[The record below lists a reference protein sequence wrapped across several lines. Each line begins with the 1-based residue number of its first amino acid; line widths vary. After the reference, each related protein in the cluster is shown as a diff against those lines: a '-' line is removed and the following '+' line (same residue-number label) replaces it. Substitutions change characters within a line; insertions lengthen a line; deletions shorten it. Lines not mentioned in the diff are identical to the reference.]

1 MGRDSPEADGAQQVN
16 EGGEAGAE
24 VVKISRA
31 RGTGAGHGGPA
42 TGPGWG
48 GPARGD
54 DPTPKGRTPGIKNGE
69 GKVAQSREAL
79 QRAAPLAIKTV
90 IDIAANLEDPRALQ
104 AALAV
109 LNRIGLH
116 EKSGLEMT
124 GADGGALITR
134 IERVIIGPDEPEK

>member
-1 MGRDSPEADGAQQVN
+1 MGRDSPEANGAQQVS
-16 EGGEAGAE
+16 EGGETGAEAVKITRARAGAN
-24 VVKISRA
+24 
-31 RGTGAGHGGPA
+31 
-42 TGPGWG
+42 GPGWG
-48 GPARGD
+48 GPANG
-54 DPTPKGRTPGIKNGE
+54 PGQIGGPGRTPGVKNGE

-79 QRAAPLAIKTV
+79 QQAAPLAIKTV

-116 EKSGLEMT
+116 EKSGVELT
-124 GADGGALITR
+124 GENGGAMITR

>member
-1 MGRDSPEADGAQQVN
+1 MGGHGPEAAGAQQVSD
-16 EGGEAGAE
+16 GGEASAE

-48 GPARGD
+48 GAARGD
-54 DPTPKGRTPGIKNGE
+54 DPTPKGRPPGVKNGE

-79 QRAAPLAIKTV
+79 QQAAPLAIKTV
-90 IDIAANLEDPRALQ
+90 IDIATNTEDPRALQ

-134 IERVIIGPDEPEK
+134 IERVIIGPDDAEK

>member
-1 MGRDSPEADGAQQVN
+1 MGRDSLEANGAQQVSD
-16 EGGEAGAE
+16 GGEAGAE
-24 VVKISRA
+24 ATKITRA
-31 RGTGAGHGGPA
+31 RAGAN
-42 TGPGWG
+42 GPGWG
-48 GPARGD
+48 GPANGSGQIGG
-54 DPTPKGRTPGIKNGE
+54 PGRTPGVKNGE

-79 QRAAPLAIKTV
+79 QQAAPLAIKTV
-90 IDIAANLEDPRALQ
+90 IDIAQNTDDPRALQ

>member
-1 MGRDSPEADGAQQVN
+1 MN
-16 EGGEAGAE
+16 EGGEAGAG

-54 DPTPKGRTPGIKNGE
+54 DPTPKGRPPGVKNGE

-79 QRAAPLAIKTV
+79 QEAAPLAIKTV

-124 GADGGALITR
+124 GAEGGALITR

>member
-1 MGRDSPEADGAQQVN
+1 VGRLRIWWSLAVSLSGNEPEAAQ
-16 EGGEAGAE
+16 EPAKITRARAGAN
-24 VVKISRA
+24 
-31 RGTGAGHGGPA
+31 
-42 TGPGWG
+42 GPGWG
-48 GPARGD
+48 GPANG
-54 DPTPKGRTPGIKNGE
+54 PGQIGGPGRTPGVKNGE

-79 QRAAPLAIKTV
+79 QQAAPLAIKTV

-124 GADGGALITR
+124 GADGGAMITR
-134 IERVIIGPDEPEK
+134 IERVIIEADDAEKKADK

>member
-1 MGRDSPEADGAQQVN
+1 MGGDSPEADGAQQVN
-16 EGGEAGAE
+16 EGGKTGAG

-54 DPTPKGRTPGIKNGE
+54 DPTPKGRPPGIKNGE

-79 QRAAPLAIKTV
+79 QQAAPMAIKTV
-90 IDIAANLEDPRALQ
+90 IDIATNKKDPRALQ

-134 IERVIIGPDEPEK
+134 IERVIIAPDDAEK

>member
-1 MGRDSPEADGAQQVN
+1 MGGHGPEAAGAQQVSD
-16 EGGEAGAE
+16 GGEAGAE
-24 VVKISRA
+24 AAKITRA
-31 RGTGAGHGGPA
+31 RAGAN
-42 TGPGWG
+42 GPGWG
-48 GPARGD
+48 GPANGSGQIGG
-54 DPTPKGRTPGIKNGE
+54 PGRTPGVKNGE

-79 QRAAPLAIKTV
+79 QQAAPLAIKTV
-90 IDIAANLEDPRALQ
+90 IDIATNTEDPRALQ